1 VPNSIPVPDAD
12 MSQTDV
18 TVTLDDRIRLF
29 SAILAATDYPQRSQ
43 ERKRYHASPHA
54 RATLKYLAEADHN
67 NHPAVTGMQALLDA
81 GVTLEALFG
90 LAMGC
95 EFHGMTLRDSPP
107 AWLPNG
113 WLGTTWDFYQKA
125 SLAQWWASSPHD
137 KAWEDALTQ
146 TRKIFAEVSFKA
158 FLKPFFGDV
167 QETLVVMPN
176 ISYPAET
183 EVGVRTSTQLISI
196 VPPPLAWGESNPWP
210 YDEET
215 NVTIS
220 YRAALAQYS
229 RLLLEVYLAQNADK
243 VAEASKKDLPVTDQ
257 IREKYP
263 TWVEQFT
270 ALFISGAVSIY
281 LEDHFSKPEANAF
294 ELMER
299 KVRGMT
305 LLGATISVMRRYI
318 NEYGNRYH
326 SLADFLSIFP
336 TQLRVAKKIVGN

>member
-1 VPNSIPVPDAD
+1 MPKSNPFPDAD

-18 TVTLDDRIRLF
+18 TVILDDRIRLF
-29 SAILAATDYPQRSQ
+29 SAILAATDYPQKSQ

-54 RATLKYLAEADHN
+54 RATLKHLAEAGHN
-67 NHPAVTGMQALLDA
+67 QHPAVTGMQALLDA
-81 GVTLEALFG
+81 GVSLEALFG
-90 LAMGC
+90 LAMAC
-95 EFHGMTLRDSPP
+95 DFEGMKLREAAPD
-107 AWLPNG
+107 WLPAG
-113 WLGTTWDFYQKA
+113 WLDAAWDFYHKA
-125 SLAQWWASSPHD
+125 GLAQWWATSPHD

-158 FLKPFFGDV
+158 FLKPFFGEV
-167 QETLVVMPN
+167 KETLVVMPN

-215 NVTIS
+215 NITIS